1 LQDRFDDQSIVGSPP
16 AEGPIKEFA
25 MKGSS
30 EFARIRTGPGPGLAL
45 VAALAIAPVHASP
58 VSPEDRG
65 APPAMSQC
73 ARLPSSE
80 RDICAETVSLASRD
94 AVTPAQPSAA
104 ADASAD
110 PPGAWAVSEAVD
122 AKFASTFRSV
132 VTACGGPF
140 QMELVDAQPQPEVRF
155 RCVRR

>member
-1 LQDRFDDQSIVGSPP
+1 
-16 AEGPIKEFA
+16 

-30 EFARIRTGPGPGLAL
+30 EFARVRTGLGAGLAL
-45 VAALAIAPVHASP
+45 VAALAMAPVHASP
-58 VSPEDRG
+58 ASPEDS
-65 APPAMSQC
+65 ATALAMSQC

-80 RDICAETVSLASRD
+80 RDICMETASLTTGD
-94 AVTPAQPSAA
+94 AAAPAQPSAA

-110 PPGAWAVSEAVD
+110 PPGAWVASEPVN

-140 QMELVDAQPQPEVRF
+140 QMQLVDAQPEPELRF